1 MAVVQARESEAEPG
15 AEQTSG
21 LAHLAAVSFL
31 ASRLAPTAGFW
42 VALAGGVAVARAAA
56 SRGLRTGIGASL
68 AALAQSV
75 AIMGPA
81 RLSIPL
87 TQALTAPLVGWMEAR
102 RTAASAQVAA
112 VAALRVALAF
122 FWTAILI
129 WIILGGLDA
138 YTGGYDWLTERLD
151 WLPQG
156 DSGALV
162 LTAVG
167 IVVWGLFA
175 SVVQVLV
182 YRRGLRRWPEA
193 TAGEAVPRPAPGPR
207 APRRRLDPR
216 AVATA
221 ACVAWAVLLASAD
234 WPLLLAVIAWL
245 AVAWLVAQP
254 ERDFVPVGAVLAGV
268 LALSALIAGV
278 LASLPLETT
287 LERAGRAGLL
297 VAVATWFRAAAGTA
311 GIREVSQRVLGRLAR
326 VLPGASEAGRILGDL
341 GSADVLLPAGRTLAD
356 ELNEV
361 RRRPR
366 PMLDGVLRWVADES
380 GRFRPAPKT
389 PSPALAIRARD
400 VALVALAAAPVALL
414 VTGVASPGAA

>member
-1 MAVVQARESEAEPG
+1 
-15 AEQTSG
+15 
-21 LAHLAAVSFL
+21 
-31 ASRLAPTAGFW
+31 
-42 VALAGGVAVARAAA
+42 
-56 SRGLRTGIGASL
+56 
-68 AALAQSV
+68 
-75 AIMGPA
+75 
-81 RLSIPL
+81 
-87 TQALTAPLVGWMEAR
+87 MEAR

-182 YRRGLRRWPEA
+182 YRRGLRRWPEGS
-193 TAGEAVPRPAPGPR
+193 AGEPVTRPAPGPR

-221 ACVAWAVLLASAD
+221 ACVAWAVLLLSAD

-254 ERDFVPVGAVLAGV
+254 DRDFVPVGAVLAGV
-268 LALSALIAGV
+268 LALSALIAGL
-278 LASLPLETT
+278 LAALPLETT

-297 VAVATWFRAAAGTA
+297 VAVATWFRAAAGTP

-326 VLPGASEAGRILGDL
+326 VLPGAREAGPILGDL
-341 GSADVLLPAGRTLAD
+341 GSADVLLPAGRALAD
-356 ELNEV
+356 ELKRRAPAPAPDARRSVAVGGRRVRALPSGAPDPAACAGHSGTRRGARRARRGARRIARHRRGEPRSDV
-361 RRRPR
+361 GVRAPVPLAGAQPRPQPHAGEDEGERRGRRDGEQSERGRSHDRRRERHERDAGAADRKARLR
-366 PMLDGVLRWVADES
+366 PPAGGPDALPARVGVGS
-380 GRFRPAPKT
+380 GPV
-389 PSPALAIRARD
+389 RARE
-400 VALVALAAAPVALL
+400 AGEQP
-414 VTGVASPGAA
+414 

>member
-1 MAVVQARESEAEPG
+1 MAVVQAREREAEPG

-112 VAALRVALAF
+112 VAALRVSLAF

-129 WIILGGLDA
+129 WVILGGLDA

-182 YRRGLRRWPEA
+182 YRRGLQRWPQA

-221 ACVAWAVLLASAD
+221 ACVAWAVLFSSAD

-268 LALSALIAGV
+268 LAFSALIAGV

-311 GIREVSQRVLGRLAR
+311 GIREVSQRVLGRLGR
-326 VLPGASEAGRILGDL
+326 VLPGAREAGQMLGDL
-341 GSADVLLPAGRTLAD
+341 GSADVLLPAGRALAD
-356 ELNEV
+356 ELHDV

-380 GRFRPAPKT
+380 GRFRPASQT
-389 PSPALAIRARD
+389 PPPVLAIRARD
-400 VALVALAAAPVALL
+400 VALVALAAAPLALL